1 MRDQIIKSVEN
12 IKDEMVNSII
22 ESVQIP
28 SVIGE
33 ESKQYPFGKDIDD
46 VLNHMLDLC
55 DKLGFK
61 IYKDKEG
68 YYGYAEIG
76 EGEELV
82 GILGHLD
89 VVPAGDLSAWNVEPF
104 KGTIIDGKLY
114 GRGTQDDKGP
124 TIAAI
129 YATKAIID
137 SGFKLNKRV
146 RFIFGT
152 DEETLWRDMAKYNEN
167 KEEIPSFGFTPD
179 SAFPCIN
186 AEKGLLQCILSSNKA
201 SKVNL
206 KAGDAFNAVPSKA
219 TYNSINLVELES
231 ELKKLGFEYKKEEN
245 AITVIGKSVHSQ
257 KCNEGINSISRICIA
272 LKNIGINTP
281 AIDFIS
287 EVIKEDAHAN
297 YILPNCEDVSG
308 KLTLNLG
315 KIDLNEDGEKIYLD
329 VRIPV
334 TVEKDE
340 FVNALREKANKY
352 GLDYIEYDWLKSIY
366 IPSDHF
372 LIKTLRKVYEQETN
386 CDSTPMASGGA
397 TYARAIDNCV
407 AFGAIFPWGKKTEH
421 QPNEY
426 VEIKDI
432 IKATEIYAL
441 TLYELTR

>member
-1 MRDQIIKSVEN
+1 MRDKIVKSVEN
-12 IKDEMVNSII
+12 IKDEMINAII

-33 ESKQYPFGKDIDD
+33 ESKKYPFGKDIDNA
-46 VLNHMLDLC
+46 LNHMLNLC

-61 IYKDKEG
+61 TYKDKEG

-89 VVPAGDLSAWNVEPF
+89 VVPVGDLSAWNVEPF

-124 TIAAI
+124 TISAI
-129 YATKAIID
+129 YAVKSILDA
-137 SGFKLNKRV
+137 GFKLNKRV

-179 SAFPCIN
+179 SEFPCIN
-186 AEKGLLQCILSSNKA
+186 AEKGLLQCILSSNKP
-201 SKVNL
+201 SKVSL

-219 TYNSINLVELES
+219 TYDSINLHKLECELDRLE
-231 ELKKLGFEYKKEEN
+231 FDYKKEDN
-245 AITVIGKSVHSQ
+245 KITVIGKSVHSQ
-257 KCNEGINSISRICIA
+257 KCNEGINSISRLCMAI
-272 LKNIGINTP
+272 KNTGVSTP
-281 AIDFIS
+281 AIDFIA
-287 EVIKEDAHAN
+287 EVIKEDAHASS
-297 YILPNCEDVSG
+297 ILPNCEDISG
-308 KLTLNLG
+308 KLTFNLG
-315 KIDLNEDGEKIYLD
+315 KVDFNENDEKIYLD

-334 TVEKDE
+334 TVEKDV
-340 FVNALREKANKY
+340 FVNALSKKASEY
-352 GLDYIEYDWLKSIY
+352 GLKYIEFDWLKSIY
-366 IPSDHF
+366 IPEDHF
-372 LIKTLRKVYEQETN
+372 LIKTLRKIYEDETG
-386 CDSTPMASGGA
+386 CDSTPMTSGGA

-407 AFGAIFPWGKKTEH
+407 AFGAIFPWGEKTEH

-426 VEIKDI
+426 VEIKDMV
-432 IKATEIYAL
+432 KATEIYAL